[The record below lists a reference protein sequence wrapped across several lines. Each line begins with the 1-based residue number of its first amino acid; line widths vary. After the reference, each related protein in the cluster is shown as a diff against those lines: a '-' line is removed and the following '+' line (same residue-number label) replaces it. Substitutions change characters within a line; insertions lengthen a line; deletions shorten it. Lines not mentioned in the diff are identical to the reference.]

1 MKNSK
6 NSVSHGNTYPV
17 YQATILFRANAI
29 GTTTEQIWRRSR
41 KQVEKPHGIAEIVD
55 DRRANQ
61 SEEKKGAQWSAIF
74 RPSKLRKHV
83 NRIIFELA
91 SPH

>member
-1 MKNSK
+1 M
-6 NSVSHGNTYPV
+6 VIR
-17 YQATILFRANAI
+17 ILFTKQRFYSEQ
-29 GTTTEQIWRRSR
+29 TLLEQPLKQIWRRSR
-41 KQVEKPHGIAEIVD
+41 KQVEKPHGIAEIVG

-61 SEEKKGAQWSAIF
+61 SEEKKGAEWSAIF

-91 SPH
+91 SSH